1 MSAHGS
7 NARKGVRER
16 ASALRQNVGCCSSA
30 RNVVGA
36 CHIALVRNDRNV
48 AGACH
53 AIWVQ
58 VCARRRE
65 SCENSG
71 AVCLAFFFMSRAYFA
86 YIWHAIIGTIIAPKE
101 TLYGLMVGPL
111 LGPSWLLDARRCS
124 TLLDV
129 ARRCSTLLDVGG
141 ARRRSTLLDV
151 ARRLL
156 DTARRCSTLLDA
168 ALGGPI

>member
-1 MSAHGS
+1 MHHTQQFYPCAHEVSTHGS
-7 NARKGVRER
+7 NARKGVRGR
-16 ASALRQNVGCCSSA
+16 ASTLRRILGCCSSA

-65 SCENSG
+65 SCENSS
-71 AVCLAFFFMSRAYFA
+71 AVSLAFLCCMSRAYFA
-86 YIWHAIIGTIIAPKE
+86 YIWNAIIGTIIAPKE

-129 ARRCSTLLDVGG
+129 ARRCSTLPDA
-141 ARRRSTLLDV
+141 ARRRSTP
-151 ARRLL
+151 R
-156 DTARRCSTLLDA
+156 
-168 ALGGPI
+168 